1 MIEIAEDAIAF
12 GNPCLGK
19 LATDRVEA
27 RMSEKIGIA
36 ISARLPDRSMLGRN
50 GKVGAGET
58 RAFSPQ
64 HGVRPFFIAEAGRRF
79 DAIDAIAPVA
89 DPEAEISLF
98 HQEADIGLGIVTRA
112 SPELRASGNHPPAL
126 AAKRCRRQHLFEGGA
141 RFLLSMAIDKVV
153 ESEVGPN
160 ITAIGHRTGD
170 MTEVRLKRM

>member
-27 RMSEKIGIA
+27 TMSEKIGIA
-36 ISARLPDRSMLGRN
+36 IAARLPDRSMLGRN

-98 HQEADIGLGIVTRA
+98 HQEADLGLGIAVTCA

-126 AAKRCRRQHLFEGGA
+126 AAKRCGRQHLFEIKPE
-141 RFLLSMAIDKVV
+141 RRK
-153 ESEVGPN
+153 ES
-160 ITAIGHRTGD
+160 A
-170 MTEVRLKRM
+170 